1 MHRALAVAA
10 LSLFLAASLD
20 AQPDP
25 QQPRPQT
32 KNAQGLLKVNRLYY
46 DLSAS
51 TGGDFYFWAAGEF
64 AAVAPIDIPTGGEEV
79 VLAYGALT
87 GAKTVFE
94 IPVESGARKLTIFC
108 GIQRKD
114 LAVIVRPDDSPA
126 RHGEPGVKLQSFQHM
141 TIATVDSPATGTWK
155 LELTGAGLYSISAKL
170 NAGTDAPA
178 LDSFE
183 FVERRGR
190 PGHEGLF
197 PIERVPKKGETL
209 MARGETSGSIS
220 KLSFSFVTGDGTPI
234 RRCPLALQDGEWLGS
249 CTVPEQPFRVVVA
262 GVDAVGKAFRR
273 IESGLVTPE

>member
-1 MHRALAVAA
+1 MHRNLALTAVVLA
-10 LSLFLAASLD
+10 LSTLLD
-20 AQPDP
+20 AQQDP

-79 VLAYGALT
+79 VLAYGTLT
-87 GAKTVFE
+87 GSKTVFE

-114 LAVIVRPDDSPA
+114 LAVIVRPDDRPA
-126 RHGEPGVKLQSFQHM
+126 RHGEPGVKIQSFQHM
-141 TIATVDSPATGTWK
+141 TIATVDSPAAGAWK
-155 LELTGAGLYSISAKL
+155 LELVGAGLYSISAKL
-170 NAGTDAPA
+170 TAGTDTPS

-183 FVERRGR
+183 FVERKGR

-197 PIERVPKKGETL
+197 PIGRAPKRGETL
-209 MARGETSGSIS
+209 TALGALSGEVS
-220 KLSFSFVTGDGTPI
+220 KVSFSFVARDGTQI
-234 RRCPLALQDGEWLGS
+234 ARCPLELQDGEWLGS
-249 CTVPEQPFRVVVA
+249 CKVPDQSFRVAVS
-262 GVDAVGKAFRR
+262 GVDTAGKPFRR

>member
-1 MHRALAVAA
+1 MNRSLTLTFLAFAFSV
-10 LSLFLAASLD
+10 SLFAQQD
-20 AQPDP
+20 A

-32 KNAQGLLKVNRLYY
+32 KSSQGLLKVNRLYY

-79 VLAYGALT
+79 VLAYGTLS

-94 IPVESGARKLTIFC
+94 IPVESGARGLTIFC

-114 LAVIVRPDDSPA
+114 LAVIVRPDGSPA
-126 RHGEPGVKLQSFQHM
+126 RHGDPGVKIQSFQHM
-141 TIATVDSPATGTWK
+141 TIATVESPAPGSWK
-155 LELTGAGLYSISAKL
+155 LELVGAGLYSISAKL
-170 NAGTDAPA
+170 KAGTDAPS

-197 PIERVPKKGETL
+197 PIERTPKRGETL
-209 MARGETSGSIS
+209 MARGETSGTIS
-220 KLSFSFVTGDGTPI
+220 KVSFSFVTGDGKPI
-234 RRCPLALQDGEWLGS
+234 ARCPLTLQEGEWLGS
-249 CTVPEQPFRVVVA
+249 CSVPAQPFRVTVA
-262 GVDAVGKAFRR
+262 GVDGAGKPFRR
-273 IESGLVTPE
+273 IDSGLVTPE